1 MELIRRIKPDFLF
14 EDDRGVLVQL
24 VHDGYRQVNAV
35 FTKKGAVRGNFHYHK
50 ETDEA
55 FFIMAGRVEVTA
67 ELDGATETATFCA
80 NEMFLLPRLVR
91 HTFRYLEDT
100 YLVGMYPVPVEK
112 ADGSKDIHTP

>member
-14 EDDRGVLVQL
+14 EDDRGLLVQL
-24 VHDGYRQVNAV
+24 AHDGYKQINAV

-55 FFIMAGRVEVTA
+55 FFILAGRVEVDA
-67 ELDGATETATFCA
+67 RLEEARETAVFGPG
-80 NEMFLLPRLVR
+80 EMFLLPKFVR
-91 HTFRYLEDT
+91 HSFVYLEDT

-112 ADGSKDIHTP
+112 PDGSKDIHV